1 MIVLPRRG
9 FLKTASA
16 ALVFGGLAP
25 RIRAGELADGAPS
38 AAKIGWRLGVQSYSF
53 NRFTFEESL
62 QKSAAMGLK
71 VIEAFP
77 GQKLSEANTVAV
89 GEGMS
94 TADRDAMK
102 QLLADYGIQLVN
114 YGCCGLP
121 NDEGASRK
129 VFEFAKEMGIETL
142 VSEPPF
148 EAFDLLD
155 KLCEE
160 YKINLAIH
168 NHPKPSRYWDYKTVL
183 ERCEGRSPRIGACC
197 DVGHWARSGISG
209 VEALKALEGRII
221 SFHFGDLNEFGRPDA
236 HDVPW
241 GTGKCDT
248 DGMLQEI
255 YRQKIQAVFSI
266 EYEHNWLNNAPEMAE
281 CVKYFEKAAAKLA
294 AS

>member
-1 MIVLPRRG
+1 MRVLQRRQ
-9 FLKTASA
+9 FVKTASA
-16 ALVFGGLAP
+16 ALAVGSLLP
-25 RIRAGELADGAPS
+25 RARAGELADGAPN
-38 AAKIGWRLGVQSYSF
+38 AAKIGWRLGVQAYSF

-62 QKSAAMGLK
+62 QKSGAMGLK
-71 VIEAFP
+71 VIEAYP
-77 GQKLSEANTVAV
+77 GQQLSKANETRV

-94 TADRDAMK
+94 AAERDAMRK
-102 QLLADYGIQLVN
+102 LLDDHGIQLVN

-121 NDEGASRK
+121 NDESASRK

-155 KLCEE
+155 KLCGE
-160 YKINLAIH
+160 YEINLAIH
-168 NHPKPSRYWDYKTVL
+168 NHPKPSRYWNYETVL
-183 ERCEGRSPRIGACC
+183 EMCKDRSPRVGACC
-197 DVGHWARSGISG
+197 DTGHWARSGISG

-221 SFHFGDLNEFGRPDA
+221 SFHFGDLNEFGRRDA

-248 DGMLQEI
+248 DGMLAEV
-255 YRQKIQAVFSI
+255 YRQKIEAVFSI

-281 CVKYFEKAAAKLA
+281 CVKYFDKVAARLA
-294 AS
+294 SS